1 MPIIT
6 LVPDGTSFSVP
17 SGTSLL
23 EALRNAGHAPEAA
36 CGGNGTCG
44 KCRVTANGIS
54 VLACRMSVDTDLTVS
69 LPEPSGAGTIVLE
82 EGVSGARSADMHPLK
97 DGPLVA
103 IDIGTTTV
111 VVFLLDGATGVE
123 LARDGFLNPQRPFGA
138 DVISRLQ
145 AAKNGHR
152 EELTSSIRDA
162 LDQCIRMLCRTVGIS
177 PADIGVVSLVG
188 NPAMQQLFLGIP
200 TDNLTAVPFAPVLTE
215 ARTVPARETLP
226 ACTNADLLVVPDIGG
241 YIGADIVAGVLA
253 TNLDQT
259 EHNVLL
265 IDIGTNGEMVLSAG
279 GRMVSCSTA
288 AGPALEGAKIRFGM
302 RGAPG
307 AIDHVSVTDDGALA
321 CHVIGS
327 GPAEG
332 ICGSGLIDAVAAAL
346 NERLINKRG
355 RIQDPS
361 ERDGERFIPL
371 ADPVYLTQTDIREVM
386 LAKGAIAAGVV
397 LMTRHLGLELND
409 IDEVLLA
416 GAFGSFMDPDSACRI
431 GLIPTELQGRIRAVG
446 NTAGAG
452 AKQMACS
459 EAVFRHT
466 QDLLDRIEFLE
477 LANLPDFMSCFAKNM
492 NFKE

>member
-17 SGTSLL
+17 SGTNLL
-23 EALRNAGHAPEAA
+23 EALRNAGHAPESP

-54 VLACRMSVDTDLTVS
+54 VLACRMTADTDLTVS

-82 EGVSGARSADMHPLK
+82 EGVSGTWSADMHPLK

-162 LDQCIRMLCRTVGIS
+162 LDQSIRTLCRTVGIS

-188 NPAMQQLFLGIP
+188 NPAMQQMFLGIP

-253 TNLDQT
+253 TNLDQAAPNT
-259 EHNVLL
+259 LL

-307 AIDHVSVTDDGALA
+307 AIDHVSLTDDGALA
-321 CHVIGS
+321 CHVIGN

-346 NERLINKRG
+346 DGRLINKRG
-355 RIQDPS
+355 RIQDPA

-371 ADPVYLTQTDIREVM
+371 TGPVCLTQTDIREVM

-397 LMTRHLGLELND
+397 LMTRHLGLTLDD

-431 GLIPTELQGRIRAVG
+431 GLIPSELQGRIRAVG

-459 EAVFRHT
+459 ETAFRHT

-477 LANLPDFMSCFAKNM
+477 LADLPDFMSCFAKNM